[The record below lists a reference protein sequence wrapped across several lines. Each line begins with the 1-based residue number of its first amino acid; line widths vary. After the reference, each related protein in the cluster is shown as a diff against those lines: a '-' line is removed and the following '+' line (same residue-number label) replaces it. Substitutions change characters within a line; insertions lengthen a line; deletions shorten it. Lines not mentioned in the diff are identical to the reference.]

1 MLEIRFSSNEIMR
14 DIHNAIKGTPGYI
27 NNEIIVNAE
36 DNYLLIGENN
46 DNNLVI
52 DLSDWIMTKYNVLG
66 HSVYSIDRFA

>member
-1 MLEIRFSSNEIMR
+1 MLELRFSDRKIME

-52 DLSDWIMTKYNVLG
+52 DLSDWIMTKGTMPN
-66 HSVYSIDRFA
+66 HSEYHIDRFA